1 MRAMGLVGEELY
13 VHSFLITEGR
23 R

>member
-23 R
+23 S